1 MDSLT
6 SEPPGKPRN
15 TEMGSLSIG
24 QETFPTQESKQG
36 LLHYRWIL
44 YQLCY
49 QESSD
54 CAIGSFK
61 NVILTFVL
69 QDKLFERKEL

>member
-1 MDSLT
+1 LGLLMLRLTHYLIYFTYSLLKV
-6 SEPPGKPRN
+6 E
-15 TEMGSLSIG
+15 
-24 QETFPTQESKQG
+24 QEIFPTQESKQG
-36 LLHYRWIL
+36 LLHCRWIL